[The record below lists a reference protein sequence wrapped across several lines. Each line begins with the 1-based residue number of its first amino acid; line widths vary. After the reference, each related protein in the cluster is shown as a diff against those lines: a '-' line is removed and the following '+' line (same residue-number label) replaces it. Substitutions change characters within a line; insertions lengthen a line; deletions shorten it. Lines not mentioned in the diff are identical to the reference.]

1 MRRAAI
7 LAHFGRR
14 WFRRASA
21 RSFAFLPQLG
31 RKGLTELVI
40 APEDIRT
47 ADPTRAD
54 DIYAGY
60 YVFGGRMV
68 NGEGR
73 TPFDIPA
80 PTADFAR
87 ELAGFGWLR
96 HLRAAGTSLS
106 RTNARAL
113 IGDFLQAEPRLRTGP
128 AGEPAV
134 VARRILSWLSQAPF
148 VLTGADADF
157 YSAFMRGL
165 TRDSATLARRAGD
178 TVGQDR
184 LLAGIALTELA
195 LCADLGEATL
205 RRTTAALSEEL
216 TRQIFA
222 DGGHVGRNP
231 ETLVDLLLD
240 LLPLRH
246 TFAAR
251 NQPAPQALLNAID
264 RMIPMLRLL
273 RHGDGSL
280 ALFNGMGVTEPDH
293 LATVLASADARG
305 RALLN
310 APHAG
315 YQRLEAADAVVVIDT
330 GAPPPGLLS
339 RTAHAGCLSF
349 ELSLGGQRV
358 IVNCGAPPPGKPAQR
373 TAARQ
378 TAAHS
383 TLVID
388 DTSSCSFAAD
398 RGLERFLREAIISGP
413 RNVTAERREQADA
426 TILDASH
433 DGYGPTFGFR
443 HARRL
448 ALMRDGRRLIGE
460 DRLLA
465 SPGAPQRKPERFDIR
480 FHIHPAVRVETA
492 GDSAS
497 LLLFA
502 GQDAIVFEANAPV
515 AIEESVLF
523 AAPTGAQ
530 PSRQIVVSGPATAD
544 ATVLWS
550 LTKR

>member
-1 MRRAAI
+1 M
-7 LAHFGRR
+7 
-14 WFRRASA
+14 
-21 RSFAFLPQLG
+21 PQLG

-40 APEDIRT
+40 APGDIRT

-113 IGDFLQAEPRLRTGP
+113 IGDFLQAEPRLRAGP

-157 YSAFMRGL
+157 YTAFMRGL

-184 LLAGIALTELA
+184 LLAGIALSELA
-195 LCADLGEATL
+195 LCADLGEAAL

-222 DGGHVGRNP
+222 DGGHIGRNP

-251 NQPAPQALLNAID
+251 NQAAPQALLNAID

-315 YQRLEAADAVVVIDT
+315 YQRLEAGDAIAVVDT
-330 GAPPPGLLS
+330 GPPAPGLLS

-388 DTSSCSFAAD
+388 DTSSCSFAED
-398 RGLERFLREAIISGP
+398 SGLERFLKGAVLSGP
-413 RNVTAERREQADA
+413 RTVTAERREQADA

-433 DGYGPTFGFR
+433 DGYGPVFGLR
-443 HARRL
+443 HTRRL
-448 ALMRDGRRLIGE
+448 ALMRDGTRLLGE
-460 DRLLA
+460 DRLVA
-465 SPGAPQRKPERFDIR
+465 IPGTPPQNPERFDIR
-480 FHIHPAVRVETA
+480 FHIHPAIRIEAA
-492 GDSAS
+492 GDPAS
-497 LLLFA
+497 LLLLA
-502 GQDAIVFEANAPV
+502 GPDVIVFEASAPFS
-515 AIEESVLF
+515 IEESVLF

-530 PSRQIVVSGPATAD
+530 ATRQIVVSGAAIPD
-544 ATVLWS
+544 AAVVWS
-550 LTKR
+550 FTKR